1 MTSVASAP
9 TFGVVE
15 HHMQVRQLV
24 HLLSTNP
31 AKIFG
36 LWPRKGDIRPGSDA
50 DLVIFDPR
58 PTRTLSA
65 AELHSRA
72 GFSPYEGLTVRGK
85 VHTTIARGQV
95 VYRDG
100 VVVGER
106 GFGHFLKCAPFDSE
120 AVPL

>member
-1 MTSVASAP
+1 MSLR
-9 TFGVVE
+9 
-15 HHMQVRQLV
+15 HLV
-24 HLLSTNP
+24 WLLCSNP

-50 DLVIFDPR
+50 DLVVFDPR

-65 AELHSRA
+65 SELHSRA
-72 GFSPYEGLTVRGK
+72 GFSPYEGLAVTGRVRS
-85 VHTTIARGQV
+85 TIARGQV

-100 VVVGER
+100 AIVGKP
-106 GFGHFLKCAPFDSE
+106 GFGHFLTCAPFDPG